1 MDDNSFGG
9 LCLVKDIANVYAKQ
23 RVFDTQILAASLRGV
38 RDVSRAF
45 EYGAHIVTMPPGVF
59 VGMYNH
65 VLTTAGLTQFDKD
78 YEASSRALELVDT
91 V

>member
-1 MDDNSFGG
+1 
-9 LCLVKDIANVYAKQ
+9 
-23 RVFDTQILAASLRGV
+23 
-38 RDVSRAF
+38 
-45 EYGAHIVTMPPGVF
+45 MPPGVF
-59 VGMYNH
+59 AGMYNH